1 MLTEFF
7 TRPVRAGVWTR
18 SEIEVRVQDCPRL
31 PSLRSVDSALQ
42 EMLNDDTRYT
52 EQISEV
58 IRRDPG
64 LTVRLLRLVNSA
76 YYSLSSP
83 VNSIEEAVF
92 YLGVRQIRQL
102 ALLTPVI
109 EDFQKLTGR
118 TPFAWRE
125 LWRHC
130 IGVAILTREVTS
142 AVHCPDDEAG
152 YVAGLLHDVGK
163 LAMAASFPA
172 HFVEIQRRMG
182 EGATDLLAV
191 ETKILGISHP
201 ELGAIYLQHHNLPE
215 RMIEAVQF
223 HHAPE
228 KASRHAPIVAAVQ
241 IADLMVRH
249 AKIGQ
254 SGNAAEVT
262 AEMWLN
268 ASGWDILLPNG
279 DAAEKASA
287 QAALIRSLERLPL
300 ILEGLV

>member
-142 AVHCPDDEAG
+142 AVHGSDDETG

-182 EGATDLLAV
+182 EGAPDLLAV
-191 ETKILGISHP
+191 ETKVLGISHP

-215 RMIEAVQF
+215 MMIEAVQF